1 MVCGRV
7 EGRVHYETG
16 VCMGFAGCSVVEMGQ
31 IADHGKGNDLT
42 HYFLVLLDTKVP
54 AFQIQINLQENR
66 C

>member
-7 EGRVHYETG
+7 EGRMHCETG
-16 VCMGFAGCSVVEMGQ
+16 LYMGFAGDSAEEMGQ
-31 IADHGKGNDLT
+31 IADRGKGNDLT
-42 HYFLVLLDTKVP
+42 HYFLVLLDRKVP